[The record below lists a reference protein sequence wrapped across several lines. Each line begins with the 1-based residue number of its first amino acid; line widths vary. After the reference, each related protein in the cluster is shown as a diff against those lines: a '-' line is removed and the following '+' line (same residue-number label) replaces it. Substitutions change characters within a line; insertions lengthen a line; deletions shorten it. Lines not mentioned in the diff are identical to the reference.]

1 MNLDELELLH
11 KAATPGEW
19 LLSDVDIPPIVYLG
33 AQKNEAMI
41 ACVDAGAGYANLPVN
56 EAEANAKSIA
66 ALHNAFPALLALAR
80 DGERYRYVLTK
91 LCMVQSASYGC
102 KFDFVNLPAHFGD
115 CEPDPIPPFNAAI
128 DAARK
133 GERNGNS

>member
-1 MNLDELELLH
+1 MNLDELERLYR
-11 KAATPGEW
+11 KATPGEW

-66 ALHNAFPALLALAR
+66 ALHNAFPDLLALAR
-80 DGERYRYVLTK
+80 DGERYRWLRDETNPDKERPYVT
-91 LCMVQSASYGC
+91 VQTENDWG
-102 KFDFVNLPAHFGD
+102 NW
-115 CEPDPIPPFNAAI
+115 FNTFEQGPSLDAAI

-133 GERNGNS
+133 GEKP

>member
-1 MNLDELELLH
+1 MNLDELERLY

-19 LLSDVDIPPIVYLG
+19 
-33 AQKNEAMI
+33 EAPT
-41 ACVDAGAGYANLPVN
+41 ASCYANAQ
-56 EAEANAKSIA
+56 EAKNACFIA
-66 ALHNAFPALLALAR
+66 ALHNAFPDLLALAR

-133 GERNGNS
+133 GEKP

>member
-1 MNLDELELLH
+1 MNLDELERLH
-11 KAATPGEW
+11 RKAVGGDW
-19 LLSDVDIPPIVYLG
+19 R
-33 AQKNEAMI
+33 
-41 ACVDAGAGYANLPVN
+41 NLPSN
-56 EAEANAKSIA
+56 MLDEIWK
-66 ALHNAFPALLALAR
+66 AFPDLLALAR

-133 GERNGNS
+133 GEKP

>member
-1 MNLDELELLH
+1 MGMNLDELERLY

-80 DGERYRYVLTK
+80 DGERYRTTRLLASRGK
-91 LCMVQSASYGC
+91 L
-102 KFDFVNLPAHFGD
+102 
-115 CEPDPIPPFNAAI
+115 PPEWWEGFTERELDAAI

-133 GERNGNS
+133 GESNGNS